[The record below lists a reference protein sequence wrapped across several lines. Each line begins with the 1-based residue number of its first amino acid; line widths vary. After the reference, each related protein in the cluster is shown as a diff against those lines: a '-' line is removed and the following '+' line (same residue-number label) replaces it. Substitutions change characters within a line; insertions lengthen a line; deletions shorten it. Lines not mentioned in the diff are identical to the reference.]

1 MTSEGR
7 LAKCQRYYCNSL
19 FTAILITT
27 GYPLGN
33 GHHSEVIDL
42 KSRNHPLKCN
52 LLDKNPLKRWGSVGG
67 LLRNKPVICGGWN
80 KELSTRIPDVFRECY
95 VIGGDSR

>member
-1 MTSEGR
+1 MR
-7 LAKCQRYYCNSL
+7 VARCQRLCNYSL

-33 GHHSEVIDL
+33 GQHSEVIDL

-80 KELSTRIPDVFRECY
+80 KELSSRIPDVFRECY
-95 VIGGDSR
+95 VIGEDSR